1 MTRTIVYLLRKMFIF
16 FARVLLS
23 FYYREVQVIGI
34 ENIPKDGPVII
45 IANHPNMYLDTLY
58 IPAYLPRHISY
69 LVSASTHRQRLM
81 GFVSKIFG
89 NIPVERPRD
98 ISKEGVGQVE
108 LFQGGIV
115 KGYSTKFTEQ
125 ASVGGVLLIKFK
137 IFFEYTI
144 LEIKSDTEMT
154 IKIKDE
160 HLFQFNQI
168 KDYKVAPKFGQGHV
182 IEEAKEILGNGECLG
197 VFPEGWSHDL
207 TELLPLKAGVA
218 MIGLGAMLK
227 DKDMKINVVWC
238 GFKYTRQS
246 RFRSRAVVEYG
257 LPFEIDESLVREYE
271 LDKKQA
277 WENFLKIVEL
287 NLRKVIFSTPSY
299 AEMNSLHLVKRLYIP
314 TSISQNLSIEEN
326 NEIHKRLIEGYNKF
340 NDKPEIKELIEE
352 VFEYGKDLKIF
363 GAKDSQWFEV
373 NMNKFYLAKRTLGS
387 ILNIIISTT
396 FLLPGMILFGPLY
409 LYLLVVGENARKI
422 DKRSSISNV
431 GAEVVASKRMWNF
444 FIFYPLTCFFNLI
457 LIFAFQIMYTNQLMH
472 EIITNWTCFFFFFPI
487 YGYLWVLTSDGITD
501 SYMNLRFSINWWLR
515 KEKVVKLWKRRSELA
530 NKVHKVI
537 DKFGPLIYKNF
548 KDDWFVQ
555 KILNLSKSHHK

>member
-98 ISKEGVGQVE
+98 ISQEGIGQVE
-108 LFQGGIV
+108 LFPGGIV
-115 KGYSTKFTEQ
+115 KGYSTKFTKQ

-168 KDYKVAPKFGQGHV
+168 KDYKVAPKFEQGHV

-257 LPFEIDESLVREYE
+257 CPFEIDESLVREYE
-271 LDKKQA
+271 LDKRQA

-340 NDKPEIKELIEE
+340 NDKQEIKELIGE
-352 VFEYGKDLKIF
+352 VSEYGKDLKNIWSKGFSMIWSKYEQVLSCKENFSFKSKYHNINNIPFARNDSIWASIF
-363 GAKDSQWFEV
+363 
-373 NMNKFYLAKRTLGS
+373 
-387 ILNIIISTT
+387 ISTSCRRKCKKNRQEVFNKQCWCRSCCIEENVELLYILST
-396 FLLPGMILFGPLY
+396 NMFLLSYPHLCFANTVY
-409 LYLLVVGENARKI
+409 KSVNAW
-422 DKRSSISNV
+422 DN
-431 GAEVVASKRMWNF
+431 
-444 FIFYPLTCFFNLI
+444 Y
-457 LIFAFQIMYTNQLMH
+457 
-472 EIITNWTCFFFFFPI
+472 
-487 YGYLWVLTSDGITD
+487 
-501 SYMNLRFSINWWLR
+501 
-515 KEKVVKLWKRRSELA
+515 
-530 NKVHKVI
+530 
-537 DKFGPLIYKNF
+537 
-548 KDDWFVQ
+548 
-555 KILNLSKSHHK
+555 